1 MVLIIIFLN
10 FLKYIGVI
18 FVINI
23 FIINEFNKWIV
34 KVLIK
39 GNRVVYDKIVF
50 FIIGYISEM
59 LKKVEG

>member
-10 FLKYIGVI
+10 FLKYIGII

>member
-10 FLKYIGVI
+10 FLKYIGII

-23 FIINEFNKWIV
+23 FIINEFNKLIV

-59 LKKVEG
+59 LKKVEC